1 MAKVSVITGGAGG
14 MGFAT
19 AKNTPK
25 EKIIVLADRDEAR
38 LQACVSELESLGY
51 TAHYY
56 VYDATSRESVKQLA
70 EFAGQFGE
78 IKNVINTAGVSPT
91 MANPE
96 AILRINALGTVYV
109 NEEFSAVMKSGS
121 VIVDIASNSAYY
133 LPEQAVREDVYV
145 LADTDPEGFVG
156 AIVQMTQAVEGDYKK
171 SGMAYSISKN
181 FTRWY
186 AQKCAFEYGSKG
198 IRVASLSPGLIATNM
213 GKAEAGEGSFMLKFT
228 AEERMGEPSELGFA
242 IAMLADERNGY
253 LAGVDVLCDGGA
265 FNGQKFKQQG
275 E

>member
-1 MAKVSVITGGAGG
+1 MANVSVITGGAGG

-25 EKIIVLADRDEAR
+25 EKVVLLADLNEAR
-38 LQACVSELESLGY
+38 LQESVEQLRSLGY
-51 TAHYY
+51 EAHYC
-56 VYDATSRESVKQLA
+56 VYDASDRDSVKALV
-70 EFAGQFGE
+70 EFAGSLGE

-96 AILRINALGTVYV
+96 TILRINALGTIYV
-109 NEEFSAVMKSGS
+109 NEEFSAVMKPKS

-133 LPEQAVREDVYV
+133 LPEQAVREDVYA
-145 LADTDPEGFVG
+145 LADTNPEAFIG
-156 AIVQMTQAVEGDYKK
+156 AILQMTEAVPDDYQK

-186 AQKCAFEYGSKG
+186 AQKCAFEYGSRG
-198 IRVASLSPGLIATNM
+198 IRVVSLSPGLIATAM
-213 GKAEAGEGSFMLKFT
+213 GKAEASEGSFMLKFT
-228 AEERMGEPSELGFA
+228 AEERMGEPDELGFA
-242 IAMLADERNGY
+242 IATLADERNGY

-265 FNGQKFKQQG
+265 FNGQKFRNA

>member
-1 MAKVSVITGGAGG
+1 MANVSVITGGAGG

-25 EKIIVLADRDEAR
+25 EKVVLLADLNETR
-38 LQACVSELESLGY
+38 LQEATNELTSLGY
-51 TAHYY
+51 EAHYC
-56 VYDATSRESVKQLA
+56 VYNASDRDSVKALV
-70 EFAGQFGE
+70 EFAGSLGE

-96 AILRINALGTVYV
+96 IILRINALGTVYV
-109 NEEFSAVMKSGS
+109 NEEFSAVMKPKS

-133 LPEQAVREDVYV
+133 LPEQAVREDVYA
-145 LADTDPEGFVG
+145 LADTDPEAFVG
-156 AIVQMTQAVEGDYKK
+156 AILQMTEAVPGDYQK

-186 AQKCAFEYGSKG
+186 AQKCAFEYGSRG
-198 IRVASLSPGLIATNM
+198 IRVASLSPGLIATAM
-213 GKAEAGEGSFMLKFT
+213 GKAEASEGSFMLKFT
-228 AEERMGEPSELGFA
+228 AEERMGEPDELGFA
-242 IAMLADERNGY
+242 IATLADERNGY

-265 FNGQKFKQQG
+265 FNGQKFRKA